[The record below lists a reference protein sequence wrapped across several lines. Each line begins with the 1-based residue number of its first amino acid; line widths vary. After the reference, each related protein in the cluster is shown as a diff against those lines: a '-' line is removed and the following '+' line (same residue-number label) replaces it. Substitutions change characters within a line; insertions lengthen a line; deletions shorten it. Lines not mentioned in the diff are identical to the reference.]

1 MSVKVDWTTDDE
13 EWTDPDGGEGS
24 GRCNVVRRRPMTRP
38 TILLADD
45 DPVFV
50 ESVASVLKTRYE
62 VRVVS
67 NGSEALA
74 SVAEDPPD
82 LVILDVMMDH
92 MSEGFD
98 VARRLRGDERTVLIP
113 IIILTG
119 VDRVYNLRMEVDES
133 WVPSDRYMEKPV
145 SPSELLEAVEA
156 LIGPGEPD
164 SR

>member
-1 MSVKVDWTTDDE
+1 MA
-13 EWTDPDGGEGS
+13 
-24 GRCNVVRRRPMTRP
+24 RP

-50 ESVASVLKTRYE
+50 ESVAAVLGTRYQ
-62 VRVVS
+62 VRTVT
-67 NGSEALA
+67 NGTEALA
-74 SVAEDPPD
+74 AVEDDPPD

-98 VARRLRGDERTVLIP
+98 VARTLRSNEATTLIP

-133 WVPSDRYMEKPV
+133 WVAADQYLEKPV
-145 SPSELLEAVEA
+145 SPKVLMRKVAELV
-156 LIGPGEPD
+156 GPGAANSDP
-164 SR
+164 